1 MNERNS
7 HHLGDEGTDGYKNQD
22 VAGAFVNK
30 CQISDPKVLS
40 VALPVKS
47 RQWLPSPDFS
57 HSLTVFPIFSLCV
70 LFLLR
75 LYEYFIAKVINIH
88 SDSFA

>member
-47 RQWLPSPDFS
+47 RQWQTD
-57 HSLTVFPIFSLCV
+57 
-70 LFLLR
+70 
-75 LYEYFIAKVINIH
+75 LYIHGQHRMCEYNSETKVH
-88 SDSFA
+88 